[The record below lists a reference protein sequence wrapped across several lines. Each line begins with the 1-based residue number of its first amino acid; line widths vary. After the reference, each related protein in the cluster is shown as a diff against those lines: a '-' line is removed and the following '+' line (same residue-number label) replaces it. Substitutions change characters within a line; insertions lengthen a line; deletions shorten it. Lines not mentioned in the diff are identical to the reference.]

1 MILMDSIHDNTEPC
15 TVNTLFATG
24 EHETLTCRCLPEG
37 WRGEAVH
44 QIVGLEI
51 DSGKPDIMSRWF
63 WKEFVGIAGSRMHLL
78 MIQLEGLREGGLP
91 YGAQ

>member
-1 MILMDSIHDNTEPC
+1 M
-15 TVNTLFATG
+15 
-24 EHETLTCRCLPEG
+24 
-37 WRGEAVH
+37 H